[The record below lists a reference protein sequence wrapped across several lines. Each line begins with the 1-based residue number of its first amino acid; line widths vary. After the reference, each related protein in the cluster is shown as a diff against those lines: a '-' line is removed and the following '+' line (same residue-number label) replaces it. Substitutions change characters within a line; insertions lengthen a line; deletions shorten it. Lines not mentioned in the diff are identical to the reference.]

1 MTTNSIPQSL
11 DRVIT
16 LAQVAYTGA
25 FDLGVAIG
33 LAHNTA
39 TAILTNLRAVIGTP
53 PLPPDNLA
61 IPGTVAIYDEGVNAL
76 IVANG
81 AHRDALA
88 AARIYCRE
96 AIDYLRR
103 FLGRRW
109 NSAWGAAG
117 FTNASL
123 AVPTNPEVM
132 LARIRSYLVA
142 HPAHANPGL
151 GVSVAGVQLQ
161 LDAIDNTRR
170 TARTKLAERVQAKE
184 NRDDSI
190 VVLRQGLT
198 GLRNEL
204 DQLLD
209 ADDER
214 WYQFGFDRPSDGRTP
229 SPVRTLSLR
238 QGLPGEVIASWTRA
252 EVATSYRLSW
262 RLNAPEATPVLIG
275 LFTDRIAT
283 ITGLPSGQSVI
294 VSVSGRNATGESAVT
309 ESTIVVP

>member
-1 MTTNSIPQSL
+1 MTTNSIPQVL
-11 DRVIT
+11 ERMI
-16 LAQVAYTGA
+16 LLGQVAYTGVL
-25 FDLGVAIG
+25 DLGVAIG
-33 LAHNTA
+33 VVLNTA
-39 TAILTNLRAVIGTP
+39 PVIQTKLRAVIGTP
-53 PLPPDNLA
+53 PLPPGNVA
-61 IPGTVAIYDEGVNAL
+61 IPGSLALYDEAVSDE
-76 IVANG
+76 IVANA

-88 AARIYCRE
+88 AARTHCRE

-103 FLGRRW
+103 YLGRRW

-132 LARIRSYLVA
+132 LSRLRSYLVA
-142 HPAHANPGL
+142 HPEHANNDL
-151 GVSVAGVQLQ
+151 GVSVAAVQLQ

-184 NRDDSI
+184 NRDNSI
-190 VVLRQGLT
+190 VDLRRGLS
-198 GLRNEL
+198 GLRIEL

-214 WYQFGFDRPSDGRTP
+214 WYQFGFDRPSDGRAP
-229 SPVRTLSLR
+229 SPVRTLTLR
-238 QGLPGEVIASWTRA
+238 QGLTGELIANWTRA

-262 RLNAPEATPVLIG
+262 RVNAPGATPVLVG
-275 LFTDRIAT
+275 LFTDRLAT
-283 ITGLPSGQSVI
+283 ITGLSRGQSVI
-294 VSVSGRNATGESAVT
+294 VSVAARNATGESAVT